1 MCRCRKA
8 PWNFTLR
15 CAKSREPCLNGH
27 GLGTPPNTA
36 NHLEHHREADPS
48 EALGWFAQ
56 VWASVGPVAIRS
68 PCLARRSV
76 PRGPGLMRQPA
87 ARTPPA
93 ARRDGCAASDRKASI
108 EARWEWAAHET
119 TPCRAGARAGLLT
132 ASALCRPEGITPL
145 AGTPASNSGARPR
158 ISLNR
163 AADSLLRQL
172 NLLNTGPAPEMN
184 LELAPRLNLL
194 TGDNRLGKSFLLDVA
209 WYCLTRR
216 WPQEI
221 NPKISGGS
229 MAMPRKREQ
238 PAKLTFT
245 VDGEIP

>member
-1 MCRCRKA
+1 M
-8 PWNFTLR
+8 
-15 CAKSREPCLNGH
+15 
-27 GLGTPPNTA
+27 
-36 NHLEHHREADPS
+36 
-48 EALGWFAQ
+48 
-56 VWASVGPVAIRS
+56 
-68 PCLARRSV
+68 
-76 PRGPGLMRQPA
+76 
-87 ARTPPA
+87 
-93 ARRDGCAASDRKASI
+93 
-108 EARWEWAAHET
+108 
-119 TPCRAGARAGLLT
+119 
-132 ASALCRPEGITPL
+132 LCRPEGITQL
-145 AGTPASNSGARPR
+145 AGSPSSNSGARPR

-163 AADSLLRQL
+163 TPDSLLRQL

-245 VDGEIP
+245 VDGELPQSQAKSYECEFHLEKDSWVGKRGRPVNPGIVLYAMADGSFAVWDSARNAWRPEEKRDAAERIKPYIFTSADEPLI